1 MRIALILLFA
11 ITCVSA
17 AETIYLGVAPQEL
30 ASREVE
36 GIDPEAD
43 SFSIEVQIDPVVAEG
58 GDVQVVASLSL
69 GMPEVDS
76 EGAERPVLKV
86 DLRETAAGLF
96 TRSGMGQ
103 MISRPSRLIPKLQD
117 GLIPQN
123 ISTQM
128 SCSFAK
134 RKDCGIDRVIR
145 RFPGDEAVTFDS
157 EEVTGDLAIISRDAE
172 NHLNPGLELSD
183 GIDSVAKRLL
193 E

>member
-1 MRIALILLFA
+1 
-11 ITCVSA
+11 
-17 AETIYLGVAPQEL
+17 
-30 ASREVE
+30 
-36 GIDPEAD
+36 
-43 SFSIEVQIDPVVAEG
+43 
-58 GDVQVVASLSL
+58 
-69 GMPEVDS
+69 
-76 EGAERPVLKV
+76 
-86 DLRETAAGLF
+86 
-96 TRSGMGQ
+96 
-103 MISRPSRLIPKLQD
+103 
-117 GLIPQN
+117 
-123 ISTQM
+123 M